1 MFTDKTTQSVADAV
15 KKIMEADAQ
24 KKVEEALIGAQK
36 NIDKNHNNK
45 IDAQDFKIL
54 KGQKTVKED
63 NKDTPPFDGP
73 YKSSFKKP
81 NNPNRTGMDA
91 ARSLAQRA
99 MDKVA
104 KKEPRKGVAEG
115 SLEEVSL
122 DLAKRA
128 RDKAEHIVDMDHD
141 DMRDRPYG
149 YTEKQR
155 IKFQRYVDKKH
166 TPVKAVKEESEQIEE
181 VKLADLT
188 PRKIEGK
195 SYGKS
200 YVDPEGSEDADDKPS
215 KKKVSKGTYASRATR
230 GFETP
235 AAKAK
240 KDAKIA
246 MRRESFTE
254 LLNSYQ
260 ENGIKGL
267 FEKLEYVEEDYEL
280 DEANTESKKEFVAR
294 QARLAAA
301 GAETAKDPERL
312 KRMMKIP
319 GYAAAMGLAKK
330 TTKEEVEQIEERT
343 LTDDETDKKEHI
355 VKSMKKGLAGFK
367 DRYGKDAKSVMYA
380 TATKQAKKD

>member
-54 KGQKTVKED
+54 KGQKKEVEVNEMDKSQKSQERGGDYPLGLKNKDVNMVKPITSNKVKKDTSEILKKAFNKEEVVKED

-104 KKEPRKGVAEG
+104 KK
-115 SLEEVSL
+115 
-122 DLAKRA
+122 D
-128 RDKAEHIVDMDHD
+128 
-141 DMRDRPYG
+141 
-149 YTEKQR
+149 
-155 IKFQRYVDKKH
+155 
-166 TPVKAVKEESEQIEE
+166 TPVKEESEQIEE

-200 YVDPEGSEDADDKPS
+200 YVDPEGSEDADDMKS
-215 KKKVSKGTYASRATR
+215 KKKVSKGTYSSRATR

-260 ENGIKGL
+260 EDGIKGL
-267 FEKLEYVEEDYEL
+267 FEKLEYVEEEIL
-280 DEANTESKKEFVAR
+280 DEEPSNDEFTAELQDAKAKAEGKGKKAEVAKPKVM
-294 QARLAAA
+294 A
-301 GAETAKDPERL
+301 TSN
-312 KRMMKIP
+312 
-319 GYAAAMGLAKK
+319 
-330 TTKEEVEQIEERT
+330 EEVEQIEERT
-343 LTDDETDKKEHI
+343 LTDDETDKKEEI

-367 DRYGKDAKSVMYA
+367 ERYGKDAKSVMYA
-380 TATKQAKKD
+380 TATKQAKRD

>member
-104 KKEPRKGVAEG
+104 KK
-115 SLEEVSL
+115 
-122 DLAKRA
+122 D
-128 RDKAEHIVDMDHD
+128 
-141 DMRDRPYG
+141 
-149 YTEKQR
+149 
-155 IKFQRYVDKKH
+155 
-166 TPVKAVKEESEQIEE
+166 TPVKEESEQIEE

-195 SYGKS
+195 SYGKN
-200 YVDPEGSEDADDKPS
+200 YVDPEGDGDADDMKS
-215 KKKVSKGTYASRATR
+215 KKKVSKGTYSSRATR

-260 ENGIKGL
+260 EDGIKGL
-267 FEKLEYVEEDYEL
+267 FEKLEYVEEEIL
-280 DEANTESKKEFVAR
+280 DEEPSNDEFTAELQDAKAKAEGKGKKAEVAKPKVM
-294 QARLAAA
+294 A
-301 GAETAKDPERL
+301 TSN
-312 KRMMKIP
+312 
-319 GYAAAMGLAKK
+319 
-330 TTKEEVEQIEERT
+330 EEVEQIEERT
-343 LTDDETDKKEHI
+343 LTDDETDKKEEI

-367 DRYGKDAKSVMYA
+367 ERYGKDAKSVMYA

>member
-128 RDKAEHIVDMDHD
+128 RDKAEKIVDMDHD

-155 IKFQRYVDKKH
+155 IKFQRYIDKKH

-215 KKKVSKGTYASRATR
+215 KKKVSKGTYSSRATR

-260 ENGIKGL
+260 EDGIKGL
-267 FEKLEYVEEDYEL
+267 FEKLEYVEEEIL
-280 DEANTESKKEFVAR
+280 DEEPSNDEFTAELQDAKAKAEGKGKKAEVAKPKVM
-294 QARLAAA
+294 A
-301 GAETAKDPERL
+301 TSN
-312 KRMMKIP
+312 
-319 GYAAAMGLAKK
+319 
-330 TTKEEVEQIEERT
+330 EEVEQIEERT
-343 LTDDETDKKEHI
+343 LTDDETDKKEEI

-367 DRYGKDAKSVMYA
+367 ERYGKDAKSVMYA

>member
-24 KKVEEALIGAQK
+24 KKVEEALIGNQK

-54 KGQKTVKED
+54 KGQKK
-63 NKDTPPFDGP
+63 
-73 YKSSFKKP
+73 
-81 NNPNRTGMDA
+81 A
-91 ARSLAQRA
+91 I
-99 MDKVA
+99 
-104 KKEPRKGVAEG
+104 KKE
-115 SLEEVSL
+115 EV
-122 DLAKRA
+122 
-128 RDKAEHIVDMDHD
+128 
-141 DMRDRPYG
+141 
-149 YTEKQR
+149 
-155 IKFQRYVDKKH
+155 
-166 TPVKAVKEESEQIEE
+166 VKEEVQQLNE

-195 SYGKS
+195 SYGKN
-200 YVDPEGSEDADDKPS
+200 YVDPEGADDADDMKS

-240 KDAKIA
+240 RDAKIA

-267 FEKLEYVEEDYEL
+267 FESLERIEESEDNEAQNMYDKAHSEHMKKGNSEKEAHKHATGVMRNKYPNHTASSGEGQVYKTPVKEEIL
-280 DEANTESKKEFVAR
+280 DEEPSNDEFTAELQDAKAKAEGKGKKAEVAKPKVM
-294 QARLAAA
+294 A
-301 GAETAKDPERL
+301 TSN
-312 KRMMKIP
+312 
-319 GYAAAMGLAKK
+319 
-330 TTKEEVEQIEERT
+330 EEVEQIEERT
-343 LTDDETDKKEHI
+343 LTADETDKKEHI

-367 DRYGKDAKSVMYA
+367 ERYGKDAKSVMYA